1 MCRIKRGR
9 RMEAWERGAEFRAQ
23 SAKGWCRLRRNFG
36 RPSCAGR
43 ALPIVLYFVYASISI
58 PLIFSFS
65 DGFHW
70 GTSFL
75 FLAAHTLKGTG
86 EKKRSNTLKGTGE
99 KKAPPRRVGLSNM
112 NDRLLAAEI
121 FVYKARFTSMGR
133 PRCGLPPIR
142 ATRFAQTGAAANAI
156 IHIALPSGTGQLQM
170 GGELY
175 RVVKL
180 VRRRA
185 VAGAVISFIL
195 RRALPGAFF

>member
-86 EKKRSNTLKGTGE
+86 EKK
-99 KKAPPRRVGLSNM
+99 APPRRVGLSNM
-112 NDRLLAAEI
+112 NDRLSAAEI

-142 ATRFAQTGAAANAI
+142 AIRFAQTGAVANAI
-156 IHIALPSGTGQLQM
+156 IHIALPSGTGQL
-170 GGELY
+170 
-175 RVVKL
+175 
-180 VRRRA
+180 
-185 VAGAVISFIL
+185 
-195 RRALPGAFF
+195 